1 VDLQGDVR
9 NQLAYGGQW
18 KLLATRLP
26 KQRGGMVDLKH
37 QPVDATTQV
46 RLRVPSLAAQLD
58 MEISNELE
66 WTRGTKVRHS
76 GRGR

>member
-1 VDLQGDVR
+1 MNLQRDVR

-18 KLLATRLP
+18 KLLATRLA

-37 QPVDATTQV
+37 QPVDTPTQV
-46 RLRVPSLAAQLD
+46 RLRVPSLTAQLD
-58 MEISNELE
+58 VKIGNELE
-66 WTRGTKVRHS
+66 WTRGPKFRHS